1 MNKYVV
7 KMAHVFSTIAEV
19 EAANKEEALDKA
31 EQWFMDSETK
41 DDSRLYYEATV
52 DKKNWAVITTE
63 EYEELKAKVKAEI
76 ENKEGQS
83 SNIITPN
90 NFN

>member
-7 KMAHVFSTIAEV
+7 KMAHIFSTIAEV

-52 DKKNWAVITTE
+52 DKKNWAVINAE
-63 EYEELKAKVKAEI
+63 EYEELKAKVKAEL
-76 ENKEGQS
+76 EANKKEAT
-83 SNIITPN
+83 NIITP
-90 NFN
+90 

>member
-41 DDSRLYYEATV
+41 DDSRLYYEATI
-52 DKKNWAVITTE
+52 DKKNWAVLTKD

-76 ENKEGQS
+76 ENAKEEP
-83 SNIITPN
+83 SNIITP
-90 NFN
+90 

>member
-7 KMAHVFSTIAEV
+7 KMAHIFSTIAEV

-52 DKKNWAVITTE
+52 DKKNWAVITAE
-63 EYEELKAKVKAEI
+63 EYEELKAKVKAEL
-76 ENKEGQS
+76 EANKKEAT
-83 SNIITPN
+83 NIITP
-90 NFN
+90 